1 MPTAQITDGK
11 VIEDSKKTT
20 ALRYRAARD
29 KPSACRVR
37 WRWHVT

>member
-11 VIEDSKKTT
+11 VIEHAKKTT

-29 KPSACRVR
+29 KQGTQR
-37 WRWHVT
+37 RWHVT